1 MDRAN
6 ASYLTG
12 ENRGALQR
20 AFSNYQAAMNVLRG
34 AGYDTGND
42 VDVLRRAVHSSFDF
56 QNQFKDENDFNVSY
70 AYPKKYKGKTRT
82 DVNARSRSSRTRRGP
97 RRNMTG

>member
-1 MDRAN
+1 MVTLGQLGLYGMDTDGDMR
-6 ASYLTG
+6 T
-12 ENRGALQR
+12 
-20 AFSNYQAAMNVLRG
+20 M
-34 AGYDTGND
+34 
-42 VDVLRRAVHSSFDF
+42 RRAVDSVLDF

-82 DVNARSRSSRTRRGP
+82 DVNARSRSSRTRLGP